1 MTDSTLDAVRLG
13 QSGIIP
19 NKGGDSST
27 AAAQRGRITA
37 EVVDQGLV
45 VDPVTGT
52 VTNLNEE
59 KEKEILKYDAH
70 EQIVLSPQC
79 IIESNNPSPTASG
92 PKAFS
97 LNTCNN
103 DDVRFNVTHHDGSGI
118 TKVESEQ
125 ILQIDTGIKGEKD
138 STSLQITSHKGDIGI
153 NAEEGSIL
161 IKSDGKSIV
170 LDAEN
175 IIFKGRKLIQVGD
188 GGQEIQILAKKIEAF
203 GNSGNIPTVLSYHF
217 LLKNSFLAKAAKGTT
232 FTGAKPHPIVPQAT
246 VAHDN

>member
-1 MTDSTLDAVRLG
+1 MLGKLFDTKDSGPYTAKNLDRVR
-13 QSGIIP
+13 
-19 NKGGDSST
+19 KGE
-27 AAAQRGRITA
+27 A
-37 EVVDQGLV
+37 
-45 VDPVTGT
+45 T
-52 VTNLNEE
+52 VTEIIDEFKNKE

-79 IIESNNPSPTASG
+79 IIESNNPEPTASG
-92 PKAFS
+92 PKAFA

-103 DDVRFNVTHHDGSGI
+103 NDVRFTVTHHDGNDL
-118 TKVESEQ
+118 TKVESEGM
-125 ILQIDTGIKGEKD
+125 LEVDTGSKLEKD
-138 STSLQITSHKGDIGI
+138 GKSLQVVSHHGDIAV
-153 NAEEGSIL
+153 NAEDGSIL
-161 IKSDGKSIV
+161 IKADGKGKSIV

-175 IIFKGRKLIQVGD
+175 IIIKGRKLIQVGD

-217 LLKNSFLAKAAKGTT
+217 LLKNSFLAKAAKGTA